1 MKQLYFLIVVFG
13 AAIFLSFYYS
23 NEGFNSAV
31 ANSALQTEL
40 ADLNKTM
47 NYLRG
52 VGINENSANVT
63 FNTTAARIKEINA
76 ILNPAAAAA
85 ASTPTALLTAELAE
99 LNKTMNYLRGV
110 GINEN
115 SANVTFNKTAARIQE
130 INGILGTSTA
140 APVPAITSQTVAA
153 AAPMPQPPVVQQT
166 VSVAPFSRIIC
177 PPGKQFYNGG
187 CVTLNASGMPT
198 GGAPVRGTCPSDKV
212 EYNNACWGPCPSGTI
227 QVGNRCFSDPVVAA
241 SEQRVLDD
249 ENARFEQLLAE
260 RNRLTDSSGNNVP
273 VPPPGV
279 TVDASGNVLS
289 NRLKDLISILTQ
301 SNVPLKPA
309 QDTVKDISN
318 NSQPMPLE
326 SDMSNN
332 NISQFY
338 KMLKPQ
344 IHNDI
349 TNAVNKGFERSTV
362 LPTNQK
368 RNTPPSPAIAQG
380 MAWPYGPGGQQHC
393 GGQEDTP
400 DMNEYIRKD
409 SIPCWACDVKY

>member
-47 NYLRG
+47 DYLRG

-63 FNTTAARIKEINA
+63 FNTTADRIKEINA

-99 LNKTMNYLRGV
+99 LNKTMDYLRGV

-115 SANVTFNKTAARIQE
+115 SSNNTFDTTAARIRE
-130 INGILGTSTA
+130 INGILGISTA
-140 APVPAITSQTVAA
+140 ATAATVAPVPAPIVAPAIASQAIA
-153 AAPMPQPPVVQQT
+153 PPVIAPPVI
-166 VSVAPFSRIIC
+166 VAP
-177 PPGKQFYNGG
+177 
-187 CVTLNASGMPT
+187 
-198 GGAPVRGTCPSDKV
+198 
-212 EYNNACWGPCPSGTI
+212 
-227 QVGNRCFSDPVVAA
+227 
-241 SEQRVLDD
+241 RVPLI
-249 ENARFEQLLAE
+249 
-260 RNRLTDSSGNNVP
+260 DSSGNRVP

-301 SNVPLKPA
+301 SSVPLSRPA
-309 QDTVKDISN
+309 DTVKDISN
-318 NSQPMPLE
+318 NSQPMPLD
-326 SDMSNN
+326 SRMNNKDMSNN
-332 NISQFY
+332 DISQFY

-362 LPTNQK
+362 LPNNQK

>member
-1 MKQLYFLIVVFG
+1 
-13 AAIFLSFYYS
+13 
-23 NEGFNSAV
+23 
-31 ANSALQTEL
+31 
-40 ADLNKTM
+40 
-47 NYLRG
+47 
-52 VGINENSANVT
+52 
-63 FNTTAARIKEINA
+63 
-76 ILNPAAAAA
+76 
-85 ASTPTALLTAELAE
+85 
-99 LNKTMNYLRGV
+99 
-110 GINEN
+110 
-115 SANVTFNKTAARIQE
+115 
-130 INGILGTSTA
+130 
-140 APVPAITSQTVAA
+140 
-153 AAPMPQPPVVQQT
+153 
-166 VSVAPFSRIIC
+166 
-177 PPGKQFYNGG
+177 
-187 CVTLNASGMPT
+187 
-198 GGAPVRGTCPSDKV
+198 
-212 EYNNACWGPCPSGTI
+212 
-227 QVGNRCFSDPVVAA
+227 
-241 SEQRVLDD
+241 LDD

-301 SNVPLKPA
+301 SNIPLKPA

-368 RNTPPSPAIAQG
+368 RNTAPSPAIAQG

-393 GGQEDTP
+393 GAEEDNT